1 MNGRIREGET
11 PEERLAA
18 VAVSLVEKIRTQ
30 YERTQCG
37 PRGPDYADFRD
48 AFRPFLELELLNA
61 RIDEARKGC
70 GRGLTGRVEE
80 LAAQMEKLKA
90 SLPDGYH
97 LWVR

>member
-1 MNGRIREGET
+1 MDGSEKGRHPRSGWPRSPSRSSRRSGHNT
-11 PEERLAA
+11 SERNAGRGD
-18 VAVSLVEKIRTQ
+18 RTM
-30 YERTQCG
+30 RIS
-37 PRGPDYADFRD
+37 D

>member
-61 RIDEARKGC
+61 RIDEARKG
-70 GRGLTGRVEE
+70 RVEE

-97 LWVR
+97 L